1 MGRITQE
8 LLRKRAEHNDGIL
21 TTLEEISLH
30 QESIERIENLE
41 FYCRHIKI
49 LYLQDNIIEK
59 LENLDKLKEL
69 EYLNLAVNS
78 IQKIENL
85 EKCESLNK
93 LDLTMN
99 FVDIENLKESCDCLS
114 KVPSLREIYL
124 TGNPCEKFK
133 YCREYVIGRCP
144 QIIIYD
150 GNEVKK
156 SERIKAREMMDFME
170 KELER
175 ESKEHIIFKQ
185 NDPSEKDPNKYSV
198 EYRRNMYKE
207 LEKEK
212 LENERKKKEESQKP
226 SLWNDP
232 VIKEVPPPVYK
243 ENGEVRICNQGR
255 YDVFLDEDIYT
266 TAITTFRMK
275 LPKFLDTNKIK
286 VDLNPNYVRVDV
298 NGKITQWRF
307 DNDII
312 VEKATVQRSTTTGI
326 LEIKAPMALV
336 KPRVDKIKK
345 MEENKKALEMQK
357 KEEERLKKLKP
368 IKQGIDFVRENN
380 EIKEVENLD
389 KKKDLDEISK
399 ECGVDLDEV
408 ILFHCKIKLNI
419 KQKQLSF
426 IFVSIY

>member
-1 MGRITQE
+1 MGRITKE

-21 TTLEEISLH
+21 STLEEISLH
-30 QESIERIENLE
+30 QENIERIENLE
-41 FYCRHIKI
+41 YYCRHIKI

-78 IQKIENL
+78 IQTIENL

-99 FVDIENLKESCDCLS
+99 FVDIENLKDSCDCLS

-170 KELER
+170 KELEK
-175 ESKEHIIFKQ
+175 ESKEHVIFKQ

-198 EYRRNMYKE
+198 EYRRNLYKD

-212 LENERKKKEESQKP
+212 LENERKRKEESSKP
-226 SLWNDP
+226 GLWDEP
-232 VIKEVPPPVYK
+232 LIKEVPPPVYK

-255 YDVFLDEDIYT
+255 YQVFLDEDIYT
-266 TAITTFRMK
+266 TAITTFRIK

-312 VEKATVQRSTTTGI
+312 VEKATVQRSTTTGE
-326 LEIKAPMALV
+326 LEIKAPMAFV

-345 MEENKKALEMQK
+345 FEENKKALEMQK

-368 IKQGIDFVRENN
+368 IKQGVDFVRENN
-380 EIKEVENLD
+380 DIKEVDNLD
-389 KKKDLDEISK
+389 KKKNLDEISK

-408 ILFHCKIKLNI
+408 PDLD
-419 KQKQLSF
+419 
-426 IFVSIY
+426 

>member
-212 LENERKKKEESQKP
+212 LENEHKKKEESQKP

-326 LEIKAPMALV
+326 LLSTYKNI
-336 KPRVDKIKK
+336 
-345 MEENKKALEMQK
+345 
-357 KEEERLKKLKP
+357 
-368 IKQGIDFVRENN
+368 
-380 EIKEVENLD
+380 
-389 KKKDLDEISK
+389 IS
-399 ECGVDLDEV
+399 
-408 ILFHCKIKLNI
+408 
-419 KQKQLSF
+419 SR
-426 IFVSIY
+426 

>member
-175 ESKEHIIFKQ
+175 ESKEHMIFKQ

-408 ILFHCKIKLNI
+408 PDLD
-419 KQKQLSF
+419 
-426 IFVSIY
+426 

>member
-21 TTLEEISLH
+21 STLEEISLH
-30 QESIERIENLE
+30 QENIERIENLE

-114 KVPSLREIYL
+114 NVPSLREIYL

-133 YCREYVIGRCP
+133 YCRDYIIGRCP

-170 KELER
+170 KELEK
-175 ESKEHIIFKQ
+175 ESRQHVIFKQ

-198 EYRRNMYKE
+198 EYRRKLYKE
-207 LEKEK
+207 LEQEK
-212 LENERKKKEESQKP
+212 LENERKKKEESSKP
-226 SLWNDP
+226 GLWDEP

-266 TAITTFRMK
+266 TAITTFRIK

-286 VDLNPNYVRVDV
+286 VDLNPNYVRCDI

-312 VEKATVQRSTTTGI
+312 VEKATVQRSTTTGV
-326 LEIKAPMALV
+326 LEIKAPMAYI
-336 KPRVDKIKK
+336 KPKEDKIKK
-345 MEENKKALEMQK
+345 IEENKKAMEMQK

-368 IKQGIDFVRENN
+368 IKQGVDFVRDNN
-380 EIKEVENLD
+380 EIKEVESIDN
-389 KKKDLDEISK
+389 KKNLDEISK

-408 ILFHCKIKLNI
+408 PDLD
-419 KQKQLSF
+419 
-426 IFVSIY
+426 

>member
-30 QESIERIENLE
+30 QENIERIENLE
-41 FYCRHIKI
+41 YYCRHIKI

-78 IQKIENL
+78 ITKIENL

-114 KVPSLREIYL
+114 KVYSLREIYF

-133 YCREYVIGRCP
+133 YCRQYVIGRCP
-144 QIIIYD
+144 QLVLYNGDEI
-150 GNEVKK
+150 KK
-156 SERIKAREMMDFME
+156 SERIKAKEMMETME
-170 KELER
+170 KELEK
-175 ESKEHIIFKQ
+175 ESKEHVIFKQ
-185 NDPSEKDPNKYSV
+185 NDPSQKDPNKYSV
-198 EYRRNMYKE
+198 EYRRKLYKD

-212 LENERKKKEESQKP
+212 LENERKKKEESSKG
-226 SLWNDP
+226 SLWDEP
-232 VIKEVPPPVYK
+232 TIKEVPPPVYK

-266 TAITTFRMK
+266 TAITTFRIK
-275 LPKFLDTNKIK
+275 LPKYLDTSKIK

-307 DNDII
+307 ENDII
-312 VEKATVQRSTTTGI
+312 VEKATVQRATTTGI
-326 LEIKAPMALV
+326 LEIKAPIMGM
-336 KPRVDKIKK
+336 KPREDRIKQK
-345 MEENKKALEMQK
+345 EENKKAQEMQK

-368 IKQGIDFVRENN
+368 IKQGVDFVRDNN
-380 EIKEVENLD
+380 DIKEVDSLD
-389 KKKDLDEISK
+389 KNKKSIEEISK
-399 ECGVDLDEV
+399 ECGVDLDE
-408 ILFHCKIKLNI
+408 LPELD
-419 KQKQLSF
+419 
-426 IFVSIY
+426 

>member
-21 TTLEEISLH
+21 STLEEISLH
-30 QESIERIENLE
+30 QENIERIENLE
-41 FYCRHIKI
+41 YYCRHIKI

-133 YCREYVIGRCP
+133 YCRDYVIGRCP

-156 SERIKAREMMDFME
+156 SERIKAREMMEFME
-170 KELER
+170 KELEK
-175 ESKEHIIFKQ
+175 ESKQHVIFKQ

-198 EYRRNMYKE
+198 EYRRNLYKD

-212 LENERKKKEESQKP
+212 LENERKRKEESSKP
-226 SLWNDP
+226 GLWDEP
-232 VIKEVPPPVYK
+232 IIKEVPPPVYK

-266 TAITTFRMK
+266 TAITTFRIK
-275 LPKFLDTNKIK
+275 LPKFLDTSKIK

-312 VEKATVQRSTTTGI
+312 VEKATVQRSTTTGD
-326 LEIKAPMALV
+326 LEIKAPMAFV

-345 MEENKKALEMQK
+345 IEENKKALEMQK

-368 IKQGIDFVRENN
+368 IKQGVDFIRESSG
-380 EIKEVENLD
+380 IKEVDNLD
-389 KKKDLDEISK
+389 KKKNLDEISK

-408 ILFHCKIKLNI
+408 PDLD
-419 KQKQLSF
+419 
-426 IFVSIY
+426 

>member
-21 TTLEEISLH
+21 STLEEISLH
-30 QESIERIENLE
+30 QENIERIENLE

-78 IQKIENL
+78 ISKIENL

-99 FVDIENLKESCDCLS
+99 FVDIEDLKSSCDCLS

-144 QIIIYD
+144 QIIIYN

-156 SERIKAREMMDFME
+156 SERIKAREMMDLME
-170 KELER
+170 KELEK
-175 ESKEHIIFKQ
+175 ESKEHVIFKQ
-185 NDPSEKDPNKYSV
+185 NDPSQKDPNKYTV
-198 EYRRNMYKE
+198 EYRRKLYKD

-212 LENERKKKEESQKP
+212 LENERKRKEESSKP
-226 SLWNDP
+226 GLWDEP

-266 TAITTFRMK
+266 TAITTFRIK

-286 VDLNPNYVRVDV
+286 VDLNPNYVRIDV
-298 NGKITQWRF
+298 KGKITQWRF

-326 LEIKAPMALV
+326 LEIKAPMAYI
-336 KPRVDKIKK
+336 KPREDKIKK

-357 KEEERLKKLKP
+357 KEEERLKRLKP
-368 IKQGIDFVRENN
+368 LKQGVDFIRDNN
-380 EIKEVENLD
+380 EIKEVDNLEN
-389 KKKDLDEISK
+389 KKTIDQISK
-399 ECGVDLDEV
+399 ECGVDSDEV
-408 ILFHCKIKLNI
+408 PDLD
-419 KQKQLSF
+419 
-426 IFVSIY
+426 

>member
-21 TTLEEISLH
+21 STLEEISLH
-30 QESIERIENLE
+30 QENIERIENLE

-133 YCREYVIGRCP
+133 YCRDYIIGRCP

-170 KELER
+170 KELEK
-175 ESKEHIIFKQ
+175 ESKQHVIFKQ

-198 EYRRNMYKE
+198 EYRRKLYKE
-207 LEKEK
+207 LEQEK
-212 LENERKKKEESQKP
+212 LENERKKKEESSKP
-226 SLWNDP
+226 GLWDEP

-266 TAITTFRMK
+266 TAITTFRIK

-286 VDLNPNYVRVDV
+286 VDLNPNYVRCDI

-312 VEKATVQRSTTTGI
+312 VEKATVQRSTTTGV
-326 LEIKAPMALV
+326 LEIKAPMAYI
-336 KPRVDKIKK
+336 KPKEDKIKK
-345 MEENKKALEMQK
+345 IEENKKALEMQK

-368 IKQGIDFVRENN
+368 IKQGVDFVRDNN
-380 EIKEVENLD
+380 EIKEVESIDN
-389 KKKDLDEISK
+389 KKNLDEISK

-408 ILFHCKIKLNI
+408 PDLD
-419 KQKQLSF
+419 
-426 IFVSIY
+426 

>member
-21 TTLEEISLH
+21 STLEEISLH
-30 QESIERIENLE
+30 QENIERIENLE

-133 YCREYVIGRCP
+133 YCRDYIIGRCP

-170 KELER
+170 KELEK
-175 ESKEHIIFKQ
+175 ESRQHVIFKQ

-198 EYRRNMYKE
+198 EYRRKLYKE
-207 LEKEK
+207 LEQEK
-212 LENERKKKEESQKP
+212 LENERKKKEESSKP
-226 SLWNDP
+226 GLWDEP

-266 TAITTFRMK
+266 TAITTFRIK

-286 VDLNPNYVRVDV
+286 VDLNPNYVRCDI

-312 VEKATVQRSTTTGI
+312 VEKATVQRSTTTGV
-326 LEIKAPMALV
+326 LEIKAPMAYI
-336 KPRVDKIKK
+336 KPKEDKIKK
-345 MEENKKALEMQK
+345 IEENKKAKEMQK

-368 IKQGIDFVRENN
+368 IKQGVDFVRDNN
-380 EIKEVENLD
+380 EIKEVESIDN
-389 KKKDLDEISK
+389 KKNLDEISK

-408 ILFHCKIKLNI
+408 PDLD
-419 KQKQLSF
+419 
-426 IFVSIY
+426 

>member
-21 TTLEEISLH
+21 QTLEEISLH
-30 QESIERIENLE
+30 QENIEKIENLE
-41 FYCRHIKI
+41 YYCRHIKI

-78 IQKIENL
+78 IQTIENL

-144 QIIIYD
+144 QIILFD

-170 KELER
+170 KLLEK

-185 NDPSEKDPNKYSV
+185 NDPSSKDPNKYSV
-198 EYRRNMYKE
+198 EYRRNLYKD

-212 LENERKKKEESQKP
+212 LENERKRKEESSKP
-226 SLWNDP
+226 GLWDEP

-255 YDVFLDEDIYT
+255 YEVFLDEDIYT

-312 VEKATVQRSTTTGI
+312 VEKATVQRSTTTGD
-326 LEIKAPMALV
+326 LEIKAPMAFV
-336 KPRVDKIKK
+336 KPRLDKIKK

-368 IKQGIDFVRENN
+368 IKQGVDFVRESSG
-380 EIKEVENLD
+380 IKEVDNLD
-389 KKKDLDEISK
+389 KKKNLDEISK

-408 ILFHCKIKLNI
+408 PDLD
-419 KQKQLSF
+419 
-426 IFVSIY
+426 

>member
-21 TTLEEISLH
+21 STLEEISLH
-30 QESIERIENLE
+30 QENMERIENLE
-41 FYCRHIKI
+41 YYCRHIKI

-133 YCREYVIGRCP
+133 YCRDYVIGRCP

-156 SERIKAREMMDFME
+156 SERIKAREMMEFME
-170 KELER
+170 KELEK
-175 ESKEHIIFKQ
+175 ESKQHVIFKQ

-198 EYRRNMYKE
+198 EYRRNLYKD

-212 LENERKKKEESQKP
+212 LENERKRKEESSKP
-226 SLWNDP
+226 GLWDEP

-266 TAITTFRMK
+266 TAITTFRIK
-275 LPKFLDTNKIK
+275 LPKFLDTSKIK

-312 VEKATVQRSTTTGI
+312 VEKATVQRSTTTGD
-326 LEIKAPMALV
+326 LEIKAPMAFV

-345 MEENKKALEMQK
+345 IEENKKALDMQK

-368 IKQGIDFVRENN
+368 IKQGVDFIRESSG
-380 EIKEVENLD
+380 IKEVDNLD
-389 KKKDLDEISK
+389 KKKNLDEISK

-408 ILFHCKIKLNI
+408 PDLD
-419 KQKQLSF
+419 
-426 IFVSIY
+426 

>member
-21 TTLEEISLH
+21 STLEEISLH
-30 QESIERIENLE
+30 QENIERIENLE
-41 FYCRHIKI
+41 YYCRHIKI

-133 YCREYVIGRCP
+133 YCRDYVIGRCP

-156 SERIKAREMMDFME
+156 SERIKAREMMEFME
-170 KELER
+170 KELEK
-175 ESKEHIIFKQ
+175 ESKQHVIFKQ

-198 EYRRNMYKE
+198 EYRRNLYKD

-212 LENERKKKEESQKP
+212 LENERKRKEESSKP
-226 SLWNDP
+226 GLWDEP
-232 VIKEVPPPVYK
+232 IIKEVPPPVYK

-255 YDVFLDEDIYT
+255 YEVFLDEDIYT
-266 TAITTFRMK
+266 TAITTFRIK
-275 LPKFLDTNKIK
+275 LPKFLDTSKIK

-312 VEKATVQRSTTTGI
+312 VEKATVQRSTTTGD
-326 LEIKAPMALV
+326 LEIKAPMAFV

-345 MEENKKALEMQK
+345 IEENKKALEMQK

-368 IKQGIDFVRENN
+368 IKQGVDFIRESSG
-380 EIKEVENLD
+380 IKEVDNLD
-389 KKKDLDEISK
+389 KKKNLDEISK

-408 ILFHCKIKLNI
+408 PDLD
-419 KQKQLSF
+419 
-426 IFVSIY
+426 

>member
-21 TTLEEISLH
+21 QTLEEISLH
-30 QESIERIENLE
+30 QENIEKIENLE
-41 FYCRHIKI
+41 YYCRHIKI

-78 IQKIENL
+78 IQTIENL

-133 YCREYVIGRCP
+133 YCREYIIGRCP

-170 KELER
+170 KELEK
-175 ESKEHIIFKQ
+175 ESKQHVIFKQ

-198 EYRRNMYKE
+198 EYRRKLYKE
-207 LEKEK
+207 LEQEK
-212 LENERKKKEESQKP
+212 LENERKKKEESSKP
-226 SLWNDP
+226 GLWDEP

-266 TAITTFRMK
+266 TAITTFRIK

-286 VDLNPNYVRVDV
+286 VDLNPNYVRCDI

-312 VEKATVQRSTTTGI
+312 VEKATVQRSTTTGV
-326 LEIKAPMALV
+326 LEIKAPMAYI
-336 KPRVDKIKK
+336 KPKEDKIKK
-345 MEENKKALEMQK
+345 IEENKKAMEMQK

-368 IKQGIDFVRENN
+368 IKQGVDFVRDNN
-380 EIKEVENLD
+380 EIKEVESIDN
-389 KKKDLDEISK
+389 KKNLDEISK

-408 ILFHCKIKLNI
+408 PDLD
-419 KQKQLSF
+419 
-426 IFVSIY
+426 

>member
-21 TTLEEISLH
+21 STLEEISLH
-30 QESIERIENLE
+30 QENIERIENLE
-41 FYCRHIKI
+41 YYCRHIKI

-133 YCREYVIGRCP
+133 YCRDYVIGRCP

-156 SERIKAREMMDFME
+156 SERIKAREMMEFME
-170 KELER
+170 KELEKESR
-175 ESKEHIIFKQ
+175 EHVIFKQ

-198 EYRRNMYKE
+198 EYRRNLYKD

-212 LENERKKKEESQKP
+212 LENERKRKEESSKP
-226 SLWNDP
+226 GLWDEP
-232 VIKEVPPPVYK
+232 VINEVPPPVYK

-255 YDVFLDEDIYT
+255 YEVFLDEDIYT
-266 TAITTFRMK
+266 TAITTFRIK
-275 LPKFLDTNKIK
+275 LPKFLDTSKIK

-312 VEKATVQRSTTTGI
+312 VEKATVQRSTTTGD
-326 LEIKAPMALV
+326 LEIKAPMAFV

-345 MEENKKALEMQK
+345 IEENKKALEMQK

-368 IKQGIDFVRENN
+368 IKQGVDFIRESSG
-380 EIKEVENLD
+380 IKEVDNLD
-389 KKKDLDEISK
+389 KKKNLDEISK

-408 ILFHCKIKLNI
+408 PDLD
-419 KQKQLSF
+419 
-426 IFVSIY
+426 

>member
-21 TTLEEISLH
+21 STLEEISLH
-30 QESIERIENLE
+30 QENMERIENLE
-41 FYCRHIKI
+41 YYCRHIKI

-133 YCREYVIGRCP
+133 YCRDYVIGRCP

-156 SERIKAREMMDFME
+156 SERIKAREMMEFME
-170 KELER
+170 KELEK
-175 ESKEHIIFKQ
+175 ESKQHVIFKQ

-198 EYRRNMYKE
+198 EYRRNLYKD

-212 LENERKKKEESQKP
+212 LENERKRKEESSKP
-226 SLWNDP
+226 GLWDEP

-255 YDVFLDEDIYT
+255 YEVFLDEDIYT
-266 TAITTFRMK
+266 TAITTFRIK
-275 LPKFLDTNKIK
+275 LPKFLDTSKIK

-312 VEKATVQRSTTTGI
+312 VEKATVQRSTTTGD
-326 LEIKAPMALV
+326 LEIKAPMAFV

-345 MEENKKALEMQK
+345 IEENKKALEMQK

-368 IKQGIDFVRENN
+368 IKQGVDFIRESSG
-380 EIKEVENLD
+380 IKEVDNLD
-389 KKKDLDEISK
+389 KKKNLDEISK

-408 ILFHCKIKLNI
+408 PDLD
-419 KQKQLSF
+419 
-426 IFVSIY
+426 

>member
-21 TTLEEISLH
+21 STLEEISLH
-30 QESIERIENLE
+30 QENIERIENLE

-78 IQKIENL
+78 ISKIENL

-99 FVDIENLKESCDCLS
+99 FVDIEDLKLSCDCLS

-144 QIIIYD
+144 QIIIYN

-156 SERIKAREMMDFME
+156 SERIKAREMMDLME
-170 KELER
+170 KELEK
-175 ESKEHIIFKQ
+175 ESKEHVIFKQ
-185 NDPSEKDPNKYSV
+185 NDPSQKDPNKYTV
-198 EYRRNMYKE
+198 EYRRKLYKD

-212 LENERKKKEESQKP
+212 LENERKRKEESSKP
-226 SLWNDP
+226 GLWDEP

-266 TAITTFRMK
+266 TAITTFRIK

-286 VDLNPNYVRVDV
+286 VDLNPNYVRIDV
-298 NGKITQWRF
+298 KGKITQWRF

-326 LEIKAPMALV
+326 LEIKAPMAYI
-336 KPRVDKIKK
+336 KPREDKIKK
-345 MEENKKALEMQK
+345 MEENKKALEIQK
-357 KEEERLKKLKP
+357 KEEERLKRLKP
-368 IKQGIDFVRENN
+368 LKQGVDFIRENN
-380 EIKEVENLD
+380 EIKEVDNLEN
-389 KKKDLDEISK
+389 KKTIDQISK

-408 ILFHCKIKLNI
+408 PDLD
-419 KQKQLSF
+419 
-426 IFVSIY
+426 

>member
-21 TTLEEISLH
+21 QTLEEISLH
-30 QESIERIENLE
+30 QENIEKIENLE
-41 FYCRHIKI
+41 YYCRHIKI

-78 IQKIENL
+78 IQTIENL

-144 QIIIYD
+144 QIILFD

-170 KELER
+170 KLLEK

-185 NDPSEKDPNKYSV
+185 NDPSAKDPNKYSV
-198 EYRRNMYKE
+198 EYRRNLYKD

-212 LENERKKKEESQKP
+212 LENERKRKEESSKP
-226 SLWNDP
+226 GLWDEP

-255 YDVFLDEDIYT
+255 YEVFLDEDIYT
-266 TAITTFRMK
+266 TAITTFRIK
-275 LPKFLDTNKIK
+275 LPKFLDTSKIK

-312 VEKATVQRSTTTGI
+312 VEKATVQRSTTTGD
-326 LEIKAPMALV
+326 LEIKAPMAFV

-345 MEENKKALEMQK
+345 IEENKKALEMQK

-368 IKQGIDFVRENN
+368 IKQGVDFIRESSG
-380 EIKEVENLD
+380 IKEVDNLD
-389 KKKDLDEISK
+389 KKKNLDEISK

-408 ILFHCKIKLNI
+408 PDLD
-419 KQKQLSF
+419 
-426 IFVSIY
+426 

>member
-312 VEKATVQRSTTTGI
+312 VEKATVQRATTTGI

-408 ILFHCKIKLNI
+408 PDLD
-419 KQKQLSF
+419 
-426 IFVSIY
+426 

>member
-30 QESIERIENLE
+30 QENIERIENLE
-41 FYCRHIKI
+41 YYCRHIKI

-78 IQKIENL
+78 ITKVENL

-114 KVPSLREIYL
+114 KVYSLREIYF

-133 YCREYVIGRCP
+133 YCRQYVIGRCP
-144 QIIIYD
+144 QLVLYNGDEI
-150 GNEVKK
+150 KK
-156 SERIKAREMMDFME
+156 SERIKAKEMMEMME
-170 KELER
+170 KELEK
-175 ESKEHIIFKQ
+175 ESKEHVIFKQ
-185 NDPSEKDPNKYSV
+185 NDPSQKDPNKYSV
-198 EYRRNMYKE
+198 EYRRKLYKD

-212 LENERKKKEESQKP
+212 LENERKKKEESSKG
-226 SLWNDP
+226 SLWDEP
-232 VIKEVPPPVYK
+232 TIKEVPPPVYK

-266 TAITTFRMK
+266 TAITTFRIK
-275 LPKFLDTNKIK
+275 LPKYLDTSKIK

-307 DNDII
+307 ENDII
-312 VEKATVQRSTTTGI
+312 VEKATVQRATTTGI
-326 LEIKAPMALV
+326 LEIKAPIMGI
-336 KPRVDKIKK
+336 KPREDRIKQK
-345 MEENKKALEMQK
+345 EENKKAQEMQK

-368 IKQGIDFVRENN
+368 IKQGVDFVRDNN
-380 EIKEVENLD
+380 DIKEVDSLD
-389 KKKDLDEISK
+389 KNKKSIEEISK
-399 ECGVDLDEV
+399 ECGVDLDE
-408 ILFHCKIKLNI
+408 LPELD
-419 KQKQLSF
+419 
-426 IFVSIY
+426 

>member
-21 TTLEEISLH
+21 STLEEISLH
-30 QESIERIENLE
+30 QENIERIENLE
-41 FYCRHIKI
+41 YYCRHIKI

-133 YCREYVIGRCP
+133 YCRDYVIGRCP

-170 KELER
+170 KELEK
-175 ESKEHIIFKQ
+175 ESKEHVIFKQ

-198 EYRRNMYKE
+198 EYRRNLYKD

-212 LENERKKKEESQKP
+212 LENERKRKAESSKPGLWDEPVFKEE
-226 SLWNDP
+226 
-232 VIKEVPPPVYK
+232 PPPVYK

-255 YDVFLDEDIYT
+255 YEVFLDEDIYT
-266 TAITTFRMK
+266 TAITTFRIK
-275 LPKFLDTNKIK
+275 LPKFLETSKVK
-286 VDLNPNYVRVDV
+286 VDLNPNYVRIDV
-298 NGKITQWRF
+298 KGKITQWRF

-312 VEKATVQRSTTTGI
+312 VEKATVQRSTTTGV
-326 LEIKAPMALV
+326 LEIKAPMAFV
-336 KPRVDKIKK
+336 KPRLDKIKK
-345 MEENKKALEMQK
+345 FEENKKALEMQK

-368 IKQGIDFVRENN
+368 IKQGVDFVRESSG
-380 EIKEVENLD
+380 IKEVDNLD

-408 ILFHCKIKLNI
+408 PDLD
-419 KQKQLSF
+419 
-426 IFVSIY
+426 

>member
-21 TTLEEISLH
+21 STLEEISLH
-30 QESIERIENLE
+30 QENIERIENLE
-41 FYCRHIKI
+41 YYCRHIKI

-133 YCREYVIGRCP
+133 YCRDYVIGRCP

-170 KELER
+170 KELEK
-175 ESKEHIIFKQ
+175 ESKEHVIFKQ

-198 EYRRNMYKE
+198 EYRRNLYKD

-212 LENERKKKEESQKP
+212 LENERKRKEESSKP
-226 SLWNDP
+226 GLWDEP

-255 YDVFLDEDIYT
+255 YEVFLDEDIYT
-266 TAITTFRMK
+266 TAITTFRIK
-275 LPKFLDTNKIK
+275 LPKFLDTSKIK
-286 VDLNPNYVRVDV
+286 VDLNPNYVRIDV
-298 NGKITQWRF
+298 KGKITQWRF

-312 VEKATVQRSTTTGI
+312 VEKATVQRSTTTGV
-326 LEIKAPMALV
+326 LEIKAPMAFV
-336 KPRVDKIKK
+336 KPRLDKIKK
-345 MEENKKALEMQK
+345 FEENKKALEMQK

-368 IKQGIDFVRENN
+368 IKQGVDFVRESSG
-380 EIKEVENLD
+380 IKEVENLD

-408 ILFHCKIKLNI
+408 PDLD
-419 KQKQLSF
+419 
-426 IFVSIY
+426 

>member
-21 TTLEEISLH
+21 STLEEISLH
-30 QESIERIENLE
+30 QENIERIENLE

-133 YCREYVIGRCP
+133 YCRDYIIGRCP

-170 KELER
+170 KELEK
-175 ESKEHIIFKQ
+175 ESRQHVIFKQ

-198 EYRRNMYKE
+198 EYRRKLYKE
-207 LEKEK
+207 LEQEK
-212 LENERKKKEESQKP
+212 LENERKKKEESSKP
-226 SLWNDP
+226 GLWDEP

-266 TAITTFRMK
+266 TAITTFRIK

-286 VDLNPNYVRVDV
+286 VDLNPNYVRCDI

-312 VEKATVQRSTTTGI
+312 VEKATVQRSTTTGV
-326 LEIKAPMALV
+326 LEIKAPMAYI
-336 KPRVDKIKK
+336 KPKEDKIKK
-345 MEENKKALEMQK
+345 IEENKKAMEMQK

-368 IKQGIDFVRENN
+368 IKQGVDFVRDNN
-380 EIKEVENLD
+380 EIKEVESIDN
-389 KKKDLDEISK
+389 KKNLDEISK

-408 ILFHCKIKLNI
+408 PDLD
-419 KQKQLSF
+419 
-426 IFVSIY
+426 

>member
-21 TTLEEISLH
+21 STLEEISLH
-30 QESIERIENLE
+30 QENIERIENLE
-41 FYCRHIKI
+41 YYCRHIKI

-133 YCREYVIGRCP
+133 YCRDYVIGRCP

-170 KELER
+170 KELEK
-175 ESKEHIIFKQ
+175 ESKEHVIFKQ

-198 EYRRNMYKE
+198 EYRRNLYKD

-212 LENERKKKEESQKP
+212 LENERKRKEESSKP
-226 SLWNDP
+226 GLWDEP
-232 VIKEVPPPVYK
+232 LIKEVPPPVYK

-255 YDVFLDEDIYT
+255 YEVFLDEDIYT
-266 TAITTFRMK
+266 TAITTFRIK

-286 VDLNPNYVRVDV
+286 VDLNPNYVRIDV

-312 VEKATVQRSTTTGI
+312 VEKATVQRSTTTGV
-326 LEIKAPMALV
+326 LEIKAPMALI
-336 KPRVDKIKK
+336 KPREDKIKK

-368 IKQGIDFVRENN
+368 IKQGVDFVRESSG
-380 EIKEVENLD
+380 IKEVEN
-389 KKKDLDEISK
+389 LDEISK
-399 ECGVDLDEV
+399 ECGVDLEEV
-408 ILFHCKIKLNI
+408 PDLD
-419 KQKQLSF
+419 
-426 IFVSIY
+426 

>member
-21 TTLEEISLH
+21 STLEEISLH
-30 QESIERIENLE
+30 QENIERIENLE

-133 YCREYVIGRCP
+133 YCRDYIIGRCP

-170 KELER
+170 KELEK
-175 ESKEHIIFKQ
+175 ESKQHVIFKQ

-198 EYRRNMYKE
+198 EYRRKLYKE
-207 LEKEK
+207 LEQEK
-212 LENERKKKEESQKP
+212 LENERKKKEESSKP
-226 SLWNDP
+226 GLWDEP

-266 TAITTFRMK
+266 TAITTFRIK

-286 VDLNPNYVRVDV
+286 VDLNPNYVRCDI

-326 LEIKAPMALV
+326 LEIKAPMAYI
-336 KPRVDKIKK
+336 KPKEDKIKK
-345 MEENKKALEMQK
+345 IEENKKAMEMQK

-368 IKQGIDFVRENN
+368 IKQGVDFVRDNN
-380 EIKEVENLD
+380 EIKEVESIDN
-389 KKKDLDEISK
+389 KKNLDEISK

-408 ILFHCKIKLNI
+408 PDLD
-419 KQKQLSF
+419 
-426 IFVSIY
+426 